1 MKMAI
6 IATRGSHTALVN
18 LCTTIMA
25 AALSE
30 MRVRVFLR
38 DEALYRMDRKR
49 IKEVILPDTF
59 GQDGEKIRKKLA
71 EMKLLDL
78 TTLLESA
85 KAQGDV
91 RIFACSSSM
100 GIFGMKEEDLSEGVD
115 EVCGMTSFLLDE
127 VLEAQTVL
135 SF

>member
-18 LCTTIMA
+18 LFTTIMA

-30 MRVRVFLR
+30 MSVRVFLR
-38 DEALYRMDRKR
+38 DEALYRMDRNR
-49 IKEVILPDTF
+49 IKEVVLPDNF
-59 GQDGEKIRKKLA
+59 GPDSANIRKKLA

-78 TTLLESA
+78 TALLESA
-85 KAQGDV
+85 KSQGDV

-100 GIFGMKEEDLSEGVD
+100 GIFSMKEEDLSDGVD

>member
-1 MKMAI
+1 MAI

-30 MRVRVFLR
+30 MTVRVFLR
-38 DEALYRMDRKR
+38 DEALYRMDRNR
-49 IKEVILPDTF
+49 IKEVVLPDIF
-59 GQDGEKIRKKLA
+59 GPDSASIREKLA
-71 EMKLLDL
+71 GMKLLDL
-78 TTLLESA
+78 TALLQSA

-100 GIFGMKEEDLSEGVD
+100 GIFSMKEEDLSDGVD